1 MNIKKI
7 LLYISD
13 FILYLIFLIFITV
26 FKFLPAGTKL
36 KFSEAVGI
44 VLFHIIPKGKRLTYR
59 NLNLILNEQGKL
71 GLSRKEIKEIAIN
84 SYKNTAK
91 SFLLPFWIYE
101 YMEKYPP
108 VVYNSELLKNMTEKY
123 EKLIIT
129 IPHFGFFHVNMYPVQ
144 NEPLFILVRPI
155 PNKFIQDYIDR
166 HRFKENMRSFPESHL
181 RTFLKS
187 RDVKGIFVT
196 ANDVRKPV
204 IGEKVDFFGMSTT
217 ASGFTAYFSIKKKLP
232 VIMMY
237 NIVDKN
243 NICHIHI
250 EEILYPENYSDRLE
264 LSNALMKIYER
275 IILKNPDQ
283 WYWFQERWK
292 EFEQ

>member
-7 LLYISD
+7 LLYILD
-13 FILYLIFLIFITV
+13 FILYLIFLIFITA

-108 VVYNSELLKNMTEKY
+108 VVYKSELLKNMTE
-123 EKLIIT
+123 
-129 IPHFGFFHVNMYPVQ
+129 NM
-144 NEPLFILVRPI
+144 
-155 PNKFIQDYIDR
+155 
-166 HRFKENMRSFPESHL
+166 
-181 RTFLKS
+181 
-187 RDVKGIFVT
+187 
-196 ANDVRKPV
+196 
-204 IGEKVDFFGMSTT
+204 
-217 ASGFTAYFSIKKKLP
+217 
-232 VIMMY
+232 
-237 NIVDKN
+237 KN
-243 NICHIHI
+243 
-250 EEILYPENYSDRLE
+250 L
-264 LSNALMKIYER
+264 
-275 IILKNPDQ
+275 
-283 WYWFQERWK
+283 
-292 EFEQ
+292 